1 MYLLL
6 LSRTDQTILLMH
18 LKIVNSAQ
26 AVFLCIVFISEQIAT
41 LAVYNTNWS
50 VFIAEVKSV
59 YCAVR
64 TGSLNKT
71 AYASAL
77 NG

>member
-41 LAVYNTNWS
+41 LAVYNTN
-50 VFIAEVKSV
+50 
-59 YCAVR
+59 
-64 TGSLNKT
+64 
-71 AYASAL
+71 
-77 NG
+77 